1 MSLIDRGDYSIY
13 GVKKVK
19 SVSSFIKM
27 HALKSAKSR
36 SVIMKA
42 DSTTLLNFIK
52 DNQKNQ
58 FVIPIYQRLYS
69 WEKEQCKELWDDI
82 IKIGGDDKMDGHF
95 IGSILYMLDSITH
108 SNNTLLIIDGQQRL
122 TTITLLLTALR
133 DHLNDEDEFLKKFS
147 YQKIEN
153 DYLINSDKD
162 GDKKFRLILSESDK
176 DTLLYLIDKDR
187 RKPSELSSKIVENFK
202 LFEEWV
208 SKNTNKLE
216 TIFKGLDKLMIVEIA
231 LEKGKDDPQLIFE
244 SMNSKGIELT
254 QTDLIR
260 NYIVM
265 ETEIEKQEG
274 FYNKYWGAM
283 EEEFKQNK
291 KWFDR
296 FVRHYLTIKTREI
309 PNVNKV
315 YAALKDYWQ
324 KEGIGIE
331 DLLKD
336 LQKYCGYFCQIVFKK
351 EADKDL
357 NKALGFLV
365 DLEMDVI
372 YPLLL
377 ELYSDYKGGVLSKAD
392 FIPIIALIES
402 YICRR
407 AVCGLGTNSLNK
419 VFPSFT
425 RYIQKDEY
433 FKSLKAHFGYLTEQ
447 QRFPNND
454 EFKDRF
460 ITINFYKFQKN
471 GYFFERLENFDTK
484 EPVNTKGLTVEHI
497 MPQTLTED
505 TEDTE
510 EWKRDLGEN
519 FQEIHDKYLHT
530 IGNLTLTGYNPE
542 YSNKSFQEKQ
552 GMEKGFKDSPLRLNQ
567 DLKDLESFGE
577 EEIKKRANDLVDL
590 ALKIWTYP
598 KLDAETLEKYKPKK
612 DKKEK
617 KVYDLSSYKFGS
629 HSREL
634 FDILSKKIKALDE
647 RITENF
653 NQDYISYK
661 FGKNFVDIVVQS
673 KDLKLYLN
681 MKFNELQD
689 EKNLARDMTN
699 KGHLGNGNIE
709 VKLETKENIP
719 YCLGLIKQA
728 LEKQMGGRNRQ

>member
-1 MSLIDRGDYSIY
+1 
-13 GVKKVK
+13 
-19 SVSSFIKM
+19 
-27 HALKSAKSR
+27 
-36 SVIMKA
+36 MKA
-42 DSTTLLNFIK
+42 DANKLLNFIK

-58 FVIPIYQRLYS
+58 LVIPIYQRLYS
-69 WEKEQCKELWDDI
+69 WEKEQCKQLWDDI
-82 IKIGGDDKMDGHF
+82 IKIGGNDKMDRHF
-95 IGSILYMLDSITH
+95 IGSILYVLDGITH
-108 SNNTLLIIDGQQRL
+108 SDNALLIVDGQQRL

-133 DHLNDEDEFLKKFS
+133 DHLNDEDEFLEKFS
-147 YQKIEN
+147 CQKIES

-176 DTLLYLIDKDR
+176 DTLLSLIDKDR
-187 RKPSELSSKIVENFK
+187 RKPSEPSSKIVENFK

-208 SKNTNKLE
+208 SNTDKLE
-216 TIFKGLDKLMIVEIA
+216 TIFKGLEKLMIVEVS
-231 LEKGKDDPQLIFE
+231 LERKDDPQLIFE

-265 ETEIEKQEG
+265 ETEIEKQKG
-274 FYNKYWGAM
+274 FYNKYWRAM
-283 EEEFKQNK
+283 EEDFKQNK

-309 PNVNKV
+309 PNTNKV
-315 YAALKDYWQ
+315 YVALKDYRQ

-351 EADKDL
+351 EDDKDL

-377 ELYSDYKGGVLSKAD
+377 ELYSDYSDGVLSKDD
-392 FIPIIALIES
+392 FRRSIALIES

-433 FKSLKAHFGYLTEQ
+433 FKSLKAHFGYLTEK

-454 EFKDRF
+454 EFKDCF
-460 ITINFYKFQKN
+460 ITIDFYHFKKN
-471 GYFFERLENFDTK
+471 RYFFERLENFDRK
-484 EPVNTKGLTVEHI
+484 ERVYTHEYTTEHI
-497 MPQTLTED
+497 MPQKL
-505 TEDTE
+505 TE
-510 EWKRDLGEN
+510 EWKKDLGEN

-530 IGNLTLTGYNPE
+530 IGNLTLTGYNSD
-542 YSNKSFQEKQ
+542 YSDKSFQEKR

-567 DLKDLESFGE
+567 GLRDLESFGE
-577 EEIKKRANDLVDL
+577 EEIKKRANDLADL
-590 ALKIWTYP
+590 ARKIWTYP
-598 KLDAETLEKYKPKK
+598 NLDAETLEKYKPKK

-634 FDILSKKIKALDE
+634 FDILSKEIKALDE
-647 RITENF
+647 KIVENF

-661 FGKNFVDIVVQS
+661 FSKNFVDIVVQT

-699 KGHLGNGNIE
+699 KGHLGNGDIE

>member
-1 MSLIDRGDYSIY
+1 MSLIDKGDYSIY
-13 GVKKVK
+13 GIKKVK
-19 SVSSFIKM
+19 SASSFIKM

-42 DSTTLLNFIK
+42 KATPLLNFIK

-58 FVIPIYQRLYS
+58 LVIPIYQRLYS
-69 WEKEQCKELWDDI
+69 WEKEQCKQLWDDI
-82 IKIGGDDKMDGHF
+82 IKIGGNDKMDGHF
-95 IGSILYMLDSITH
+95 IGSILYVLDGITH
-108 SNNTLLIIDGQQRL
+108 SNNALFIIDGQQRL

-133 DHLNDEDEFLKKFS
+133 NHLNDEVKRKE
-147 YQKIEN
+147 IE
-153 DYLINSDKD
+153 DHYLINSGKD

-187 RKPSELSSKIVENFK
+187 RKPSEPSLKIVENFK

-208 SKNTNKLE
+208 SNTDKLE
-216 TIFKGLDKLMIVEIA
+216 TIFKGLEKLMIVEIA
-231 LEKGKDDPQLIFE
+231 LEKEKDDPQLIFE

-274 FYNKYWGAM
+274 FYNKYWRAM
-283 EEEFKQNK
+283 EEDFKQNK

-309 PNVNKV
+309 PNINKV
-315 YAALKDYWQ
+315 YVAFKRYQ
-324 KEGIGIE
+324 QERGIE
-331 DLLKD
+331 TEVLLQD

-351 EADKDL
+351 EDNEDNKDL

-365 DLEMDVI
+365 DLERDVI
-372 YPLLL
+372 YPLLP
-377 ELYSDYKGGVLSKAD
+377 ELYSDYKGGVLSEAD
-392 FIPIIALIES
+392 FISIIALIES

-425 RYIQKDEY
+425 KHIQKDEY
-433 FKSLKAHFGYLTEQ
+433 FKSLKAHFGYLTEK

-454 EFKDRF
+454 EFKKLF
-460 ITINFYKFQKN
+460 ITIDFYNFKKN
-471 GYFFERLENFDTK
+471 KYFFERLENFERK
-484 EPVNTKGLTVEHI
+484 ERVYTHEYTTEHI
-497 MPQTLTED
+497 MPQKL
-505 TEDTE
+505 TE
-510 EWKRDLGEN
+510 EWERDLGKN
-519 FQEIHDKYLHT
+519 FQEIHNKYLHT
-530 IGNLTLTGYNPE
+530 IGNLTLTGYNSE
-542 YSNKSFQEKQ
+542 YSNKSFQEKRD
-552 GMEKGFKDSPLRLNQ
+552 MEKGFKDSPLRLNQ
-567 DLKDLESFGE
+567 GLRDLESFGE
-577 EEIKKRANDLVDL
+577 EEIKKRANDLADL

-598 KLDAETLEKYKPKK
+598 NLNAETLEKYKPKK

-617 KVYDLSSYKFGS
+617 NYDLSSYKFGS

-634 FDILSKKIKALDE
+634 FDILSKEIKALNE
-647 RITENF
+647 RIVENF

-661 FGKNFVDIVVQS
+661 FDKNFVDIVVQT

-689 EKNLARDMTN
+689 EKNLASDATN
-699 KGHLGNGNIE
+699 KHHNGNGDIE

>member
-1 MSLIDRGDYSIY
+1 MEA
-13 GVKKVK
+13 GV
-19 SVSSFIKM
+19 
-27 HALKSAKSR
+27 
-36 SVIMKA
+36 
-42 DSTTLLNFIK
+42 TTLLNFIK
-52 DNQKNQ
+52 GNQKNQ
-58 FVIPIYQRLYS
+58 LVIPIYQRLYS
-69 WEKEQCKELWDDI
+69 WEKEQCKQLWDDI
-82 IKIGGDDKMDGHF
+82 IEIGGNDKMDGHF
-95 IGSILYMLDSITH
+95 IGSILYVLDGITH
-108 SNNTLLIIDGQQRL
+108 SNNVLLIIDGQQRL

-133 DHLNDEDEFLKKFS
+133 NHLSDKRKEIEDH
-147 YQKIEN
+147 
-153 DYLINSDKD
+153 YLINSDKD
-162 GDKKFRLILSESDK
+162 GDKRFRLILSDSDK
-176 DTLLYLIDKDR
+176 DTLLSLIDENR
-187 RKPSELSSKIVENFK
+187 RKPSEPSSKIVENFK

-208 SKNTNKLE
+208 SNTNKLE
-216 TIFKGLDKLMIVEIA
+216 TIFKGLEKLMIVWIA
-231 LEKGKDDPQLIFE
+231 LKKGKDDPQLIFE
-244 SMNSKGIELT
+244 SMNSKGIKLV

-265 ETEIEKQEG
+265 ETEVEKQEG
-274 FYNKYWGAM
+274 FYNKYWRAM
-283 EEEFKQNK
+283 EENFKQNK

-309 PNVNKV
+309 PNTKKV
-315 YAALKDYWQ
+315 YVAFKDYRQ

-377 ELYSDYKGGVLSKAD
+377 ELYSDYSDGVLSKAD
-392 FIPIIALIES
+392 FRHSIALIES

-425 RYIQKDEY
+425 KHIQKDEY
-433 FKSLKAHFGYLTEQ
+433 FKSLEAHFGYLTEK

-454 EFKDRF
+454 EFKDLF
-460 ITINFYKFQKN
+460 ITIDFYRFKKN
-471 GYFFERLENFDTK
+471 KYFFERLENFERK
-484 EPVNTKGLTVEHI
+484 ERVYTHEYTIEHI
-497 MPQTLTED
+497 MPQTLE
-505 TEDTE
+505 E

-519 FQEIHDKYLHT
+519 FQAIHNKYLHT
-530 IGNLTLTGYNPE
+530 IGNLTLTGYNLE

-552 GMEKGFKDSPLRLNQ
+552 GMEKGFKNSPLKLNQ
-567 DLKDLESFGE
+567 GLRDLESFGE
-577 EEIKKRANDLVDL
+577 EEIKKRANDLADL

-598 KLDAETLEKYKPKK
+598 NLDAETLEKYKPKK

-617 KVYDLSSYKFGS
+617 KVYDLSSYNFGS

-634 FDILSKKIKALDE
+634 FDILSKEIKALDE

-661 FGKNFVDIVVQS
+661 FSKNFVDIVAQT

-699 KGHLGNGNIE
+699 KGHLGNGDIE

>member
-1 MSLIDRGDYSIY
+1 ME
-13 GVKKVK
+13 
-19 SVSSFIKM
+19 
-27 HALKSAKSR
+27 AEA
-36 SVIMKA
+36 
-42 DSTTLLNFIK
+42 TPLLNFIK

-58 FVIPIYQRLYS
+58 LVIPIYQRVYS

-82 IKIGGDDKMDGHF
+82 IKIGGNDKMDGHF
-95 IGSILYMLDSITH
+95 IGSILYVLNGFKH
-108 SNNTLLIIDGQQRL
+108 SDNTLLIIDGQQRL

-133 DHLNDEDEFLKKFS
+133 DHWSDKRKD
-147 YQKIEN
+147 IEN
-153 DYLINSDKD
+153 HYLINNDKD
-162 GDKKFRLILSESDK
+162 GDKKFRLILSDSDK
-176 DTLLYLIDKDR
+176 DTLLSLIDKDR
-187 RKPSELSSKIVENFK
+187 RKPSKPSSKIVENFK
-202 LFEEWV
+202 LFGEWI
-208 SKNTNKLE
+208 SKNTGKLE
-216 TIFKGLDKLMIVEIA
+216 TIFKGLDKLMIVKIA
-231 LEKGKDDPQLIFE
+231 LKEGKYNPQLIFE
-244 SMNSKGIELT
+244 NMNSKGMELI

-260 NYIVM
+260 NYIIM

-274 FYNKYWGAM
+274 FYNKYWRAM
-283 EEEFKQNK
+283 EEEFKQNE

-296 FVRHYLTIKTREI
+296 FVRHYLTIKTREV
-309 PNVNKV
+309 PNINKV
-315 YAALKDYWQ
+315 YVALKDYRQ

-351 EADKDL
+351 EDDKDL

-377 ELYSDYKGGVLSKAD
+377 ELYSDYSDGVLSKDD
-392 FIPIIALIES
+392 FIPSIALIES

-425 RYIQKDEY
+425 KHIQKDEY
-433 FKSLKAHFGYLTEQ
+433 FKSLKAHFGSLTEK

-454 EFKDRF
+454 EFKDCF
-460 ITINFYKFQKN
+460 ITIDFYKFKKN
-471 GYFFERLENFDTK
+471 KYFFERLENFDRK
-484 EPVNTKGLTVEHI
+484 ERVYTHEYTTEHI
-497 MPQTLTED
+497 MPQHL
-505 TEDTE
+505 TE
-510 EWKRDLGEN
+510 EWERDLGEN
-519 FQEIHDKYLHT
+519 FQEIHNKYLHT
-530 IGNLTLTGYNPE
+530 IGNLTLTGYNQE
-542 YSNKSFQEKQ
+542 YSNNSFQQKRD
-552 GMEKGFKDSPLRLNQ
+552 MEKGFKDSPLRLNQ
-567 DLKDLESFGE
+567 SLRDLKSFGE
-577 EEIKKRANDLVDL
+577 EEIKKRANDLADL

-612 DKKEK
+612 EKE
-617 KVYDLSSYKFGS
+617 VYDLSFYKFGS

-634 FDILSKKIKALDE
+634 FDILSKGIKALDK
-647 RITENF
+647 RIIENF

-661 FGKNFVDIVVQS
+661 FSKNFVDIVPL
-673 KDLKLYLN
+673 KNGGLKLYLN

-699 KGHLGNGNIE
+699 KGHLGNGDIE
-709 VKLETKENIP
+709 VKLEEKENIP

>member
-1 MSLIDRGDYSIY
+1 MT
-13 GVKKVK
+13 
-19 SVSSFIKM
+19 
-27 HALKSAKSR
+27 A
-36 SVIMKA
+36 
-42 DSTTLLNFIK
+42 N
-52 DNQKNQ
+52 
-58 FVIPIYQRLYS
+58 
-69 WEKEQCKELWDDI
+69 
-82 IKIGGDDKMDGHF
+82 
-95 IGSILYMLDSITH
+95 
-108 SNNTLLIIDGQQRL
+108 
-122 TTITLLLTALR
+122 ITLLLTVLR
-133 DHLNDEDEFLKKFS
+133 DHLNDEVKRKE
-147 YQKIEN
+147 IE
-153 DYLINSDKD
+153 DHYLINSDKD

-208 SKNTNKLE
+208 SKNTDKLE
-216 TIFKGLDKLMIVEIA
+216 TIFKGLEKLMIVEIA
-231 LEKGKDDPQLIFE
+231 LEKEKDDPQLIFE

-265 ETEIEKQEG
+265 ETETEKQEG
-274 FYNKYWGAM
+274 FYNKYWRAM
-283 EEEFKQNK
+283 EENFKQNK

-309 PNVNKV
+309 PNISKV
-315 YAALKDYWQ
+315 YVALKDYRQ

-336 LQKYCGYFCQIVFKK
+336 LQKYCGYFCRIVFKK

-377 ELYSDYKGGVLSKAD
+377 ELYSDYNDGVLSKDD
-392 FIPIIALIES
+392 FKRSIALIES
-402 YICRR
+402 YLFRR

-425 RYIQKDEY
+425 KHIQKDEY
-433 FKSLKAHFGYLTEQ
+433 FKSLKAHFGYLTEK

-454 EFKDRF
+454 EFKNLF
-460 ITINFYKFQKN
+460 ITIDFYKKFNKKKTKC
-471 GYFFERLENFDTK
+471 FLERLENFDDTK
-484 EPVNTKGLTVEHI
+484 EPVDTQKCTTEHI
-497 MPQTLTED
+497 MPQTLTE
-505 TEDTE
+505 
-510 EWKRDLGEN
+510 EWERDLGEN
-519 FQEIHDKYLHT
+519 FQAIHDKYLHT
-530 IGNLTLTGYNPE
+530 IGNLTLTGYNSE
-542 YSNKSFQEKQ
+542 YRNKSFQEKQ
-552 GMEKGFKDSPLRLNQ
+552 GMEKGFKNSPLRLNQ
-567 DLKDLESFGE
+567 GLKNLESFGE
-577 EEIKKRANDLVDL
+577 EEIKKRANDLADL

-598 KLDAETLEKYKPKK
+598 KLDTETLEKYKPKK

-634 FDILSKKIKALDE
+634 FDILRKGIKALDE
-647 RITENF
+647 KIVENF

-661 FGKNFVDIVVQS
+661 FGKNFVDIVVQT

-681 MKFNELQD
+681 MPFYELQD
-689 EKNLARDMTN
+689 EKNLVRDMTN
-699 KGHLGNGNIE
+699 KGHLGNGDIE

>member
-1 MSLIDRGDYSIY
+1 
-13 GVKKVK
+13 
-19 SVSSFIKM
+19 
-27 HALKSAKSR
+27 
-36 SVIMKA
+36 MKA
-42 DSTTLLNFIK
+42 EATPLLKFIK

-69 WEKEQCKELWDDI
+69 WEKEQCKQLWDDI
-82 IKIGGDDKMDGHF
+82 IKIGGNDKMDGHF
-95 IGSILYMLDSITH
+95 IGSILYVLDGITH
-108 SNNTLLIIDGQQRL
+108 SDNALLIIDGQQRL

-133 DHLNDEDEFLKKFS
+133 NHLSDKRKEIEDH
-147 YQKIEN
+147 
-153 DYLINSDKD
+153 YLINSGKG

-187 RKPSELSSKIVENFK
+187 RKPSELSLKIVENFE
-202 LFEEWV
+202 LFEEWIR
-208 SKNTNKLE
+208 KNTGKLE
-216 TIFKGLDKLMIVEIA
+216 TIFKGLKKLTIVWIA
-231 LEKGKDDPQLIFE
+231 LTKKEEDDPQLIFE
-244 SMNSKGIELT
+244 SMNSKGMELT

-265 ETEIEKQEG
+265 ETEAEKQEV
-274 FYNKYWGAM
+274 FYNKHWRAM
-283 EEEFKQNK
+283 EEDFKQNEKQNEKQDK
-291 KWFDR
+291 KLFDR

-309 PNVNKV
+309 PNINKV
-315 YAALKDYWQ
+315 YAAFKDYQQ
-324 KEGIGIE
+324 KERIGIE

-336 LQKYCGYFCQIVFKK
+336 LQKYCGYFCQIALKK
-351 EADKDL
+351 EDDEDL

-377 ELYSDYKGGVLSKAD
+377 ELYSDYSNGVLSKDD
-392 FIPIIALIES
+392 FRHSIALIES
-402 YICRR
+402 YLFRR

-419 VFPSFT
+419 VFPSLT
-425 RYIQKDEY
+425 KHIQKDEY
-433 FKSLKAHFGYLTEQ
+433 FKSLKAHFGYLTNN

-454 EFKDRF
+454 EFKNLF
-460 ITINFYKFQKN
+460 ITIDFYKKFRKKTKC
-471 GYFFERLENFDTK
+471 FLERLENPDDTK
-484 EPVNTKGLTVEHI
+484 ESVNTKGLTTEHI
-497 MPQTLTED
+497 MPQTLNL
-505 TEDTE
+505 
-510 EWKRDLGEN
+510 EWERDLGEN
-519 FQEIHDKYLHT
+519 FQAIHDKYLHT
-530 IGNLTLTGYNPE
+530 IGNLTLTGYNQE
-542 YSNKSFQEKQ
+542 YSNNSFQEKRD
-552 GMEKGFKDSPLRLNQ
+552 MEKGFKQSPLKLNKS
-567 DLKDLESFGE
+567 LKGLESFGE
-577 EEIKKRANDLVDL
+577 EEIKKRANDLADR

-598 KLDAETLEKYKPKK
+598 NLDAETLEKHKPKK

-634 FDILSKKIKALDE
+634 FDILRKGIKALDE
-647 RITENF
+647 KIVENF

-661 FGKNFVDIVVQS
+661 FGKNFVDIVAQT

-699 KGHLGNGNIE
+699 KGHLGNGDIE

>member
-1 MSLIDRGDYSIY
+1 ME
-13 GVKKVK
+13 
-19 SVSSFIKM
+19 
-27 HALKSAKSR
+27 
-36 SVIMKA
+36 A
-42 DSTTLLNFIK
+42 DATTLLKFIK

-58 FVIPIYQRLYS
+58 LVIPIYQRLYS
-69 WEKEQCKELWDDI
+69 WEKEQCKQLWDDI
-82 IKIGGDDKMDGHF
+82 VKTGGSDQIKGHF
-95 IGSILYMLDSITH
+95 IGSILYVLDGITH
-108 SNNTLLIIDGQQRL
+108 SDNTLLIIDGQQRL

-133 DHLNDEDEFLKKFS
+133 DHWSDKHKE
-147 YQKIEN
+147 IEN

-176 DTLLYLIDKDR
+176 DTLLFLIDKDK
-187 RKPSELSSKIVENFK
+187 RKPSEPSLKIVENFK
-202 LFEEWV
+202 LFEEWIR
-208 SKNTNKLE
+208 KNTDKLE
-216 TIFKGLDKLMIVEIA
+216 TIFKGLEKLMIVWIA
-231 LEKGKDDPQLIFE
+231 LKKEKDDPQLIFE
-244 SMNSKGIELT
+244 SMNLKGMELT

-260 NYIVM
+260 NYIIM

-274 FYNKYWGAM
+274 FYNKYWRAM

-296 FVRHYLTIKTREI
+296 FVRHYLTIKTKI
-309 PNVNKV
+309 PNINKV
-315 YAALKDYWQ
+315 YAALKDYRQ

-377 ELYSDYKGGVLSKAD
+377 ELYSDYSDGVLSKAD

-425 RYIQKDEY
+425 KKINKDQYLESIKVH
-433 FKSLKAHFGYLTEQ
+433 FLSLETTKGK
-447 QRFPNND
+447 FPKD
-454 EFKDRF
+454 SEFKNLF
-460 ITINFYKFQKN
+460 ITIDFYSFKKK

-484 EPVNTKGLTVEHI
+484 EPVNTQECTIEHI
-497 MPQTLTED
+497 MPQTLTE
-505 TEDTE
+505 
-510 EWKRDLGEN
+510 EWERDLGEN

-530 IGNLTLTGYNPE
+530 IGNLTLTGYNQE
-542 YSNKSFQEKQ
+542 YSNNSFQEKQ

-567 DLKDLESFGE
+567 SLRGLESFGE
-577 EEIKKRANDLVDL
+577 EEIKKRANDLADL

-617 KVYDLSSYKFGS
+617 KAYDLNSYKFGP

-634 FDILSKKIKALDE
+634 FDILSKEIKALDKKILE
-647 RITENF
+647 KF
-653 NQDYISYK
+653 NQVYISYI
-661 FGKNFVDIVVQS
+661 F
-673 KDLKLYLN
+673 
-681 MKFNELQD
+681 
-689 EKNLARDMTN
+689 LA
-699 KGHLGNGNIE
+699 KILWI
-709 VKLETKENIP
+709 LL
-719 YCLGLIKQA
+719 CKQ
-728 LEKQMGGRNRQ
+728 KT

>member
-1 MSLIDRGDYSIY
+1 M
-13 GVKKVK
+13 
-19 SVSSFIKM
+19 
-27 HALKSAKSR
+27 
-36 SVIMKA
+36 
-42 DSTTLLNFIK
+42 
-52 DNQKNQ
+52 
-58 FVIPIYQRLYS
+58 YS
-69 WEKEQCKELWDDI
+69 WEKEQCKQLWGDI
-82 IKIGGDDKMDGHF
+82 VKTGGSDQIEGHF
-95 IGSILYMLDSITH
+95 IGSILYVLDGITH
-108 SNNTLLIIDGQQRL
+108 SDNALLIIDGQQRL

-133 DHLNDEDEFLKKFS
+133 DHWSDEDEFLEKFS
-147 YQKIEN
+147 CQKIQN
-153 DYLINSDKD
+153 HYLINSDKN
-162 GDKKFRLILSESDK
+162 GDKKFRLILSESNK
-176 DTLLYLIDKDR
+176 DTLLFLIDKNK
-187 RKPSELSSKIVENFK
+187 RKPSEPSSKIMENFK
-202 LFEEWV
+202 LFEEWIR
-208 SKNTNKLE
+208 KNTDKLE
-216 TIFKGLDKLMIVEIA
+216 TIFRGLEKLMIVKIS
-231 LEKGKDDPQLIFE
+231 LEKGKGDPQLIFE

-260 NYIVM
+260 NYVVM

-274 FYNKYWGAM
+274 FYNKYWRAM
-283 EEEFKQNK
+283 EEDFKQNK

-296 FVRHYLTIKTREI
+296 FVRHYLTIKTRV
-309 PNVNKV
+309 PNINKV
-315 YAALKDYWQ
+315 YVAFKDYRQ

-336 LQKYCGYFCQIVFKK
+336 LQKYCGYFCRIVFKK
-351 EADKDL
+351 EENKDL

-377 ELYSDYKGGVLSKAD
+377 ELYSDYSDGVLSRGD
-392 FIPIIALIES
+392 FMRSIDLIES

-425 RYIQKDEY
+425 KHIQKDKY
-433 FKSLKAHFGYLTEQ
+433 FKSLEVHFGSLTEK

-454 EFKDRF
+454 EFKKLF
-460 ITINFYKFQKN
+460 ITIDFYSFKKRN
-471 GYFFERLENFDTK
+471 IFFERLENFDRK
-484 EPVNTKGLTVEHI
+484 ERVYTHEYTIEHI
-497 MPQTLTED
+497 MPQTLTE
-505 TEDTE
+505 
-510 EWKRDLGEN
+510 EWERDLGEN

-542 YSNKSFQEKQ
+542 YSNRSFQEKK
-552 GMEKGFKDSPLRLNQ
+552 GMEKGFKNSPLKLNHG
-567 DLKDLESFGE
+567 LRDLESFGE
-577 EEIKKRANDLVDL
+577 EEIKKRANDLADL

-634 FDILSKKIKALDE
+634 FDILSKGIKALDE
-647 RITENF
+647 KIVENF

-661 FGKNFVDIVVQS
+661 FSKNFVDIVVQT

-699 KGHLGNGNIE
+699 KGHLGNGDIIE

>member
-1 MSLIDRGDYSIY
+1 MEERESMRAR
-13 GVKKVK
+13 
-19 SVSSFIKM
+19 VSM
-27 HALKSAKSR
+27 R
-36 SVIMKA
+36 A
-42 DSTTLLNFIK
+42 DATTLLNFIK
-52 DNQKNQ
+52 VNQKNQ
-58 FVIPIYQRLYS
+58 LVIPIYQRLYS
-69 WEKEQCKELWDDI
+69 WEKEQCKQLWDDI

-95 IGSILYMLDSITH
+95 IGSILYVLDGITH
-108 SNNTLLIIDGQQRL
+108 SNNALLIIDGQQRL

-133 DHLNDEDEFLKKFS
+133 NHLSDEVKRKEIEDH
-147 YQKIEN
+147 
-153 DYLINSDKD
+153 YLINSNRD

-176 DTLLYLIDKDR
+176 DTLLSLIDKDR
-187 RKPSELSSKIVENFK
+187 RKPSEPSSKIMENFK
-202 LFEEWV
+202 LFEEWI
-208 SKNTNKLE
+208 SKNTDKLG
-216 TIFKGLDKLMIVEIA
+216 TIFKGLEKLTIVWIA

-244 SMNSKGIELT
+244 SMNSKGIELA

-265 ETEIEKQEG
+265 ETEIEKREG
-274 FYNKYWGAM
+274 FYNKYWRAM
-283 EEEFKQNK
+283 EEDFKQNEKQDK
-291 KWFDR
+291 KLFDR

-309 PNVNKV
+309 PNISKIYV
-315 YAALKDYWQ
+315 ALKDYRQ
-324 KEGIGIE
+324 KKGIGIE

-351 EADKDL
+351 FKKEADKDL

-365 DLEMDVI
+365 DLDMDVV

-377 ELYSDYKGGVLSKAD
+377 ELYSDYRDGVLSKDD
-392 FIPIIALIES
+392 FRCSIALIES

-425 RYIQKDEY
+425 KHIQKDEY
-433 FKSLKAHFGYLTEQ
+433 FESLKAHFGSLTEK

-460 ITINFYKFQKN
+460 ITIDFYRFKKN
-471 GYFFERLENFDTK
+471 RYFFERLENFDRK
-484 EPVNTKGLTVEHI
+484 ERVYTHEYTIEHI
-497 MPQTLTED
+497 MPQKL
-505 TEDTE
+505 TE
-510 EWKRDLGEN
+510 EWERDLGEN
-519 FQEIHDKYLHT
+519 FQEIHNKYLHT
-530 IGNLTLTGYNPE
+530 IGNLTLTGYNQK
-542 YSNKSFQEKQ
+542 YGNKSFQEKQ

-567 DLKDLESFGE
+567 SLKESFGE
-577 EEIKKRANDLVDL
+577 EEIKKRANDLADL

-598 KLDAETLEKYKPKK
+598 NLDAETLEKYKPKK

-617 KVYDLSSYKFGS
+617 KVYDLNSYKFSS

-634 FDILSKKIKALDE
+634 FDILSKEIKALDE
-647 RITENF
+647 KIVENF

-661 FGKNFVDIVVQS
+661 FSKNFVDIVVQTEN
-673 KDLKLYLN
+673 LKLYLN

-699 KGHLGNGNIE
+699 KGHLGNGDIE

>member
-1 MSLIDRGDYSIY
+1 
-13 GVKKVK
+13 
-19 SVSSFIKM
+19 
-27 HALKSAKSR
+27 
-36 SVIMKA
+36 MKA
-42 DSTTLLNFIK
+42 DATKAEAMEACAIKLLEFIK

-58 FVIPIYQRLYS
+58 LVIPIYQRVYS

-82 IKIGGDDKMDGHF
+82 IKIGGDDKMDGRF
-95 IGSILYMLDSITH
+95 IGSILYVLDRITH
-108 SNNTLLIIDGQQRL
+108 SNNALLIIDGQQRL

-133 DHLNDEDEFLKKFS
+133 NHLSDEVKRKEIEDH
-147 YQKIEN
+147 
-153 DYLINSDKD
+153 YLINSDKD
-162 GDKKFRLILSESDK
+162 SDKKFRLILSESDK
-176 DTLLYLIDKDR
+176 DTLLSLIDKDR
-187 RKPSELSSKIVENFK
+187 RKPSEPSSKIVENFK
-202 LFEEWV
+202 LFEEWIR
-208 SKNTNKLE
+208 KNTDKLE
-216 TIFKGLDKLMIVEIA
+216 TIFKGLDKLMIVEIT

-274 FYNKYWGAM
+274 FYNKYWRAM
-283 EEEFKQNK
+283 EDEFKQSKREDLFNK
-291 KWFDR
+291 

-309 PNVNKV
+309 PNINKV
-315 YAALKDYWQ
+315 YVAFKDYRQ

-377 ELYSDYKGGVLSKAD
+377 ELYSDYSDGVLSKDD
-392 FIPIIALIES
+392 FRRSIALIES

-407 AVCGLGTNSLNK
+407 AVCGLGTNSLNR

-425 RYIQKDEY
+425 KHIQKDEY
-433 FKSLKAHFGYLTEQ
+433 FKSLKAHFGSLTEK

-454 EFKDRF
+454 EFKDLF
-460 ITINFYKFQKN
+460 ITIDFYRFKKN
-471 GYFFERLENFDTK
+471 RYFFERLENFDTK
-484 EPVNTKGLTVEHI
+484 EPVNTKGLTIEHI
-497 MPQTLTED
+497 MPQELTE
-505 TEDTE
+505 ES
-510 EWKRDLGEN
+510 KKDLGEN
-519 FQEIHDKYLHT
+519 FQAIHDKYLHT
-530 IGNLTLTGYNPE
+530 IGNLTLTGYNQE
-542 YSNKSFQEKQ
+542 YSNRSFQEKRD
-552 GMEKGFKDSPLRLNQ
+552 MEKGFKQSPLKLNQ
-567 DLKDLESFGE
+567 SLKDLESFGE
-577 EEIKKRANDLVDL
+577 KEIEKRANDLADW

-598 KLDAETLEKYKPKK
+598 KLDAETLEKYKL
-612 DKKEK
+612 KKEK

-629 HSREL
+629 NSREL
-634 FDILSKKIKALDE
+634 FDILSKEIKALDE
-647 RITENF
+647 KRIVEKF

-661 FGKNFVDIVVQS
+661 FDKNFVDIVVQS